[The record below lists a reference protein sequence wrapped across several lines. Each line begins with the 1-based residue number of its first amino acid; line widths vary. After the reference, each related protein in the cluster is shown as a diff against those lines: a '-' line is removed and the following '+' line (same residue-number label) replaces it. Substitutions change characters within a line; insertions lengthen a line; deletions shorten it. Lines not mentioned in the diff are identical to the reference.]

1 MLKKLLLSV
10 VLAFAAIG
18 SNVLAAT
25 DDIEDVNGPSFRIGN
40 QTIFENK
47 TFVMP
52 SGAHLL
58 VYDHDITSNL
68 EPQIS
73 NVIHLQA
80 EIAKGNKENIDLLMM
95 GKTIV
100 TGNLD
105 MIYGVEEGN
114 VIVGDMVVGEFEAS
128 QGSISLTDFHF
139 VHLGVLYQGRF
150 VIITY
155 GNGEGFMAM
164 YPVN

>member
-1 MLKKLLLSV
+1 MFKKLFLSA
-10 VLAFAAIG
+10 VLTFAAIG
-18 SNVLAAT
+18 STVVVASDN
-25 DDIEDVNGPSFRIGN
+25 IEDVTSPSFRIGN
-40 QTIFENK
+40 QTIFEDK
-47 TFVMP
+47 TFIMP

-58 VYDHDITSNL
+58 VFGHDYTPTL
-68 EPQIS
+68 EPQIL
-73 NVIHLQA
+73 NAIHLQS
-80 EIAKGNKENIDLLMM
+80 EIAKGNKANIDILMM

-100 TGNLD
+100 MRNLD
-105 MIYGVEEGN
+105 MIYGIDENN
-114 VIVGDMVVGEFEAS
+114 VIVGDMIVGDFEAS

-155 GNGEGFMAM
+155 GDGNGFMAM